1 MGLDASIVTAIGAGR
16 AVIVPGAQRATA
28 LRFAWAR
35 LQQSQGRQ
43 VWISPEILTWEAWLA
58 RQWRD
63 AQLAARAPARQLLG
77 PAQERLL
84 WEQVLRQ
91 LAPPG
96 EDPEL
101 LRPHAAAL
109 MRSAVRATQ
118 SLLTL
123 SRSAMTE
130 EESLLATALRAVRSL
145 CADRGLLSL
154 RLAPPEDLGFL
165 APCLP
170 PAIAGQQRLT
180 ALQQRLQDLYWP
192 DAALLLAPADSRI
205 ATPSLFAA
213 AHLEAEIAAC
223 ARWCRELLQ
232 QDGAYRLLVVSAW
245 SDPGAHTQG
254 ALLWREFAGGSAATV
269 SDEQRRSLLAVEGG
283 EPLHHQALVAD
294 ALTALACLS
303 EWIETPALLQLLR
316 SPYFD
321 FGTAGQCSA
330 LQLALGSWGLARWSP
345 AALHAA
351 LIGQV
356 DKLPA
361 AARLQSW
368 LDAARTLLR
377 EAPQRSATRWAETYS
392 ECLRL
397 AGFAAATAL
406 ESRDAQRLAR
416 WGELLDEFAG
426 LDAVSTPLGAAA
438 ALAALQQQA
447 LQSTHQAA
455 TGDAAI
461 TLSTQMQD
469 PLIRYDG
476 IWVMGMTENRWPEP
490 PRPDPYV
497 ALSEQRRFQWPE
509 AGVAQR
515 LQAARWQL
523 GRWQASTDRLT
534 LSFALQEGDVRHR
547 PSAAVAAAEAWIQ
560 LPAAPVEEIRSLA
573 TAAQDGGLPAIA
585 AGDRTK
591 PLRGGLARLS
601 AQQECAFRA
610 QAQWRLGA
618 DQPALLT
625 DGIPSRLRGML
636 LHSLLEGIWQELR
649 EQQRLL
655 QLTTAQQ
662 ADLIARHWQGAV
674 LGNAAAGAAWLAPQ
688 VLQRERVRAERLME
702 RVLELDRQRAPFT
715 VIQCERETLW
725 NAGGASLRL
734 RIDRIDDSAGDRL
747 LIDYKS
753 GAAESIR
760 LQEGELRPLQLAAY
774 VAALAD
780 AGRPVS
786 AAVLLSLKP
795 ADLKYA
801 GAATNKQL
809 LPGRIQEVADWPA
822 AEAQWRIALAR
833 LMQEHIGGTV
843 ALAASLDACRY
854 CHLPALCR
862 RVAASE
868 TAAAAESGD
877 E

>member
-1 MGLDASIVTAIGAGR
+1 
-16 AVIVPGAQRATA
+16 
-28 LRFAWAR
+28 
-35 LQQSQGRQ
+35 

-63 AQLAARAPARQLLG
+63 AQLAARIPDTRQLLA

-84 WEQVLRQ
+84 WEQVLQQ
-91 LAPPG
+91 LAPAG
-96 EDPEL
+96 DPEL

-109 MRSAVRATQ
+109 MRSAARATQ
-118 SLLTL
+118 SRLALA
-123 SRSAMTE
+123 RSAMTE

-154 RLAPPEDLGFL
+154 SLAPAEDLGFL
-165 APCLP
+165 AQCLP
-170 PAIAGQQRLT
+170 PAIAGQPRLT
-180 ALQQRLQDLYWP
+180 ELQQRLQDLCWP
-192 DAALLLAPADSRI
+192 EAELLLAPADGRV
-205 ATPSLFAA
+205 ATPSLRAA
-213 AHLEAEIAAC
+213 GHLEAEIAAC
-223 ARWCRELLQ
+223 ARWCREMLQ

-254 ALLWREFAGGSAATV
+254 ALLWREFAGDAAATAT
-269 SDEQRRSLLAVEGG
+269 DDQRRTLLAVEGG

-294 ALTALACLS
+294 ALAALACLG
-303 EWIETPALLQLLR
+303 EWIDTPVMLRLLR

-321 FGTAGQCSA
+321 FGSAAEACA
-330 LQLALGSWGLARWSP
+330 LQVALGAWGLARWSS
-345 AALHAA
+345 AALGEA
-351 LIGQV
+351 LASQA

-361 AARLQSW
+361 AGRLQRW
-368 LDAARTLLR
+368 LDEARRLLR
-377 EAPQRSATRWAETYS
+377 ESPQRSATRWAEKFS

-426 LDAVSTPLGAAA
+426 LDAVGTPLPSSA
-438 ALAALQQQA
+438 ALTALQQLA
-447 LQSTHQAA
+447 LQTTHQSA

-461 TLSTQMQD
+461 TLTTQMQD
-469 PLIRYDG
+469 PLVRYDG

-490 PRPDPYV
+490 PRPDPYI
-497 ALSEQRRFQWPE
+497 ALSEQRRCQWPE
-509 AGVAQR
+509 AGVTQR
-515 LQAARWQL
+515 LQAARWQQ
-523 GRWQASTDRLT
+523 GRWQACTDRLT
-534 LSFALQEGDVRHR
+534 LSYALQEGDVRHR
-547 PSAAVAAAEAWIQ
+547 PSAAVAAAAETWVQ
-560 LPAAPVEEIRSLA
+560 GVAAPVDQAQPL
-573 TAAQDGGLPAIA
+573 AAQAEDPGLPSIA
-585 AGDRTK
+585 ASDRSE

-610 QAQWRLGA
+610 QAQFRLGA
-618 DQPALLT
+618 EQAVLLT
-625 DGIPSRLRGML
+625 DGIPSRLRGIL
-636 LHSLLEGIWQELR
+636 LHSLLEGIWRELR
-649 EQQRLL
+649 DHERLL
-655 QLTTAQQ
+655 QVTPTEQ
-662 ADLIARHWQGAV
+662 ADLIAKHWQAAV
-674 LGNAAAGAAWLAPQ
+674 LANAAAGVAWLAPQ
-688 VLQRERVRAERLME
+688 VQQRERARAARLME

-715 VIQCERETLW
+715 VLECERETLW
-725 NAGGASLRL
+725 NAGGASLRV
-734 RIDRIDDSAGDRL
+734 RIDRIDDTAGGRL

-780 AGRPVS
+780 AVTPVS

-801 GAATNKQL
+801 GAATNTQM
-809 LPGRIQEVADWPA
+809 LPGRIQAVADWPA
-822 AEAQWRIALAR
+822 AEGQWRIALAR
-833 LMQEHIGGTV
+833 LMQEHIDGGIE
-843 ALAASLDACRY
+843 LAASLDACRH

-862 RVAASE
+862 RVVATEPAE
-868 TAAAAESGD
+868 AVESGD